1 LAIAAHS
8 GDCYDAIVV
17 GAGPGGLTAALFLS
31 LEGAKTLVLDMKDAP
46 GGTSRG
52 FMREGFTFPIGALGF
67 TGIAEV
73 TGAFAGIEHLNKPD
87 FRRADYVVDAFGTRV
102 KISREL
108 KRLTNDL
115 ATLFPD
121 EAAGVRDFFEY
132 VDAVSRRLSK
142 TPMGEAP
149 PIEPRFTGPAADIV
163 SALVTDAGLR
173 RLLGS
178 IGTCEPYGGFP
189 LLAAMW
195 DVMCE
200 RGIWYPE
207 GGFNNFADRLAA
219 AVMSSGGTLR
229 TGAYVLRINVSGGK
243 VNGVL
248 LSDGNRIEAPVVV
261 SNADFK
267 STFLMLV
274 DADSQPPEWRGA
286 VEKAPIAHSI
296 FQVALGIEDRKA
308 DLSAFL
314 DGSHIIH
321 RRGEAPGNDPG
332 PVWKEPE
339 IEPEDLAGQ
348 ELEVC
353 LWSRDDPGLAPQGRS
368 VMVIRTAADHE
379 HFSRYRPTPGT
390 RLPVY
395 SAYKDLLAGALV
407 REVSR
412 SLVPGLEEAIRVVDI
427 ATPLTF
433 EEAGGRFAG
442 SVVGWSQKQPLA
454 SDYTVRSLVLTP
466 VEGLYMAGFQ
476 AFSWLYLGGV
486 PTAVLSG
493 VEAARYAAAGKGPV
507 SRVMIPGADR

>member
-1 LAIAAHS
+1 MAAAAHS
-8 GDCYDAIVV
+8 GDRYDAIVV
-17 GAGPGGLTAALFLS
+17 GAGPGGLTAGLFLA
-31 LEGAKTLVLDMKDAP
+31 LEGAKTLVLDMKDGP

-52 FMREGFTFPIGALGF
+52 FKREGFTFPAGPLGF
-67 TGIAEV
+67 TGIADV
-73 TGAFAGIEHLNKPD
+73 TGAFAGIEHLSKTD
-87 FRRADYVVDAFGTRV
+87 FRRAEYVVDAFGKRV
-102 KISREL
+102 KVSREL
-108 KRLTNDL
+108 KRLTEDL

-121 EAAGVRDFFEY
+121 EAAGVRDFFGY
-132 VDAVSRRLSK
+132 VDTVSRRLSK

-149 PIEPRFTGPAADIV
+149 PIEPRFTRPAADVV
-163 SALVTDAGLR
+163 SALVNDAGIR

-200 RGIWYPE
+200 RGIWYPD
-207 GGFNNFADRLAA
+207 GGFDNMTASLAA
-219 AVMSSGGTLR
+219 AVTSSGGTLR
-229 TGAYVLRINVSGGK
+229 TRAGVSRINVSGGK
-243 VNGVL
+243 VSGVS
-248 LSDGNRIEAPVVV
+248 LSDGDLIESPVVV

-267 STFLMLV
+267 STFLRLV

-286 VEKAPIAHSI
+286 VEKAPMAHSI
-296 FQVALGIEDRKA
+296 FQVALGIDDRKA
-308 DLSAFL
+308 DLSAFS

-321 RRGEAPGNDPG
+321 RRGEAPGNEPG

-339 IEPEDLAGQ
+339 IEPEALAGQ

-368 VMVIRTAADHE
+368 VLVIRTAADHE

-390 RLPVY
+390 RLPGY
-395 SAYKDLLAGALV
+395 SAYKELLAGALV

-412 SLVPGLEEAIRVVDI
+412 SLVRGLQEAIQVVDI

-442 SVVGWSQKQPLA
+442 SVVGWSQKQKDA
-454 SDYTVRSLVLTP
+454 DDYAVRSLVLTP
-466 VEGLYMAGFQ
+466 IEGLYMAGFQ

-493 VEAARYAAAGKGPV
+493 VEAARSAVAGKGPA